1 MEKLNEN
8 VMEAIKKSLPEAT
21 AGVLK
26 EYFDDHENL
35 VENYENL
42 DSHYEEATDKII
54 TLESEIEKLKGYK
67 NRLIEIEK
75 AEKNLAEEAAEIN
88 IQQRILH
95 IERGYSDNA
104 ISEYKAM
111 FNKVF
116 DSVFRNTEIRK
127 SVTKSHIVKNGDMN
141 SGMYDNNGQP
151 IMQDGGENVE
161 HHTDTE
167 ITEEK

>member
-1 MEKLNEN
+1 MEKLNEK
-8 VMEAIKKSLPEAT
+8 VMKAIKEGLPEAT

-26 EYFDDHENL
+26 EYFEDHENL
-35 VENYENL
+35 ACKYNEL
-42 DSHYEEATDKII
+42 DLLFEESLDKII

-151 IMQDGGENVE
+151 VMQDGGERVE
-161 HHTDTE
+161 LHEDIET
-167 ITEEK
+167 TEEK